1 MKNDFLNAQKAKS
14 GVSLVVVLLFMMVAT
29 IAATATYKWI
39 TSESRSSG
47 SRMLQREAYQS
58 AVAGIENARSWIA
71 WNANDAGA
79 LIKQYLDGGK
89 VPVNID
95 RQLRPLQRAGQK
107 YSVWL
112 TGVNTESST
121 YKLKILSEGMA
132 RNGEAKHS
140 EIAILNV
147 DGLYQVKIPSE
158 KSSSTVNFD
167 YAYFGGSTKNH
178 GNMNPTSMLING
190 NWEGNP
196 NTVSKNFVVTGNAEL
211 SGDNLSVAGTT
222 CIGGNLNTQNG
233 FTGKD
238 LYVAGNATNF
248 NGTLAGNLYVEGDF
262 KVGSACGNKNFAVLG
277 NVTLNGTLDP
287 GDCSGKRIEGNL
299 CTSESGQLVTS
310 GGNNAFT
317 VYKNIWM
324 PGNQNVWYE
333 GWNFDNYDSYDKIV
347 LGNSSG
353 SQVYIKTAHPWKDY
367 DDHRNQ
373 KTFTETSG
381 EKRVCATGTT
391 NQRECLEYGYY
402 FGWAP
407 WSRYCKKWATTTT
420 CNDWTKWAGA
430 TYSPYPQRNRKDNLY
445 YLFYV
450 EDGIED
456 VEFKTHNNTY
466 WNENI
471 GAYYVGGALFYDL
484 WSVWNQYRYG
494 NNNSSEPDGLSP
506 YCKKQG
512 NYSSG
517 ATAIEAF
524 RPVCNVNP
532 WFKSEGNVTRNL
544 PSKVPFECA
553 EQVKSDCD
561 SIWEK
566 KAGCDG
572 SSYKVDDMLV
582 TAYSKFESYA
592 NKDCAKNITVWSN
605 DMSSKMNACYNEII
619 KDPDTKRA
627 DENLYNGYL
636 VVKVTSNDLKNP
648 SEALNGKFIII
659 VTNSIGQQ
667 NLPPTTSDSY
677 VFLYLKEGGANAS
690 LQPQGNGPAFNYF
703 IYTEKNVNQILFNN
717 TKLSGTVY
725 ASASTCAKISDM
737 TIKEIEYN
745 KSLLDDLASSGI
757 ICNNDGSTCGGSNSG
772 GSSSGSSSSS
782 VNYGG
787 TDPHYI
793 SMAPQLGVSL
803 ETQYENKEKVTTSG
817 DTTRLAGSYIVLP
830 RVIYLP
836 SDPAGKLEDYYNVL
850 GLNGA
855 NVKKSDVRV
864 SSCASSDASL
874 SVSGSLYSAATGT
887 LSQGVY
893 TCKTSASGY
902 DDVPFWV
909 VIGSETGNAPTVYFE
924 KSSQEIASTQSA
936 PVDSINVVVPAHTSD
951 ITLNY
956 SWTGSESSLSGW
968 NIANLGGCSFSSGKC
983 SMTLPAAEK
992 SVVTLF
998 TVTTSGASGGTFVVY
1013 LDAGSGYQIGA
1024 PSMSEIHI
1032 KSGIIVE
1039 RTDLGTEQ
1047 IKAYCESNASVC
1059 PDEDVGSWPKG
1070 NCESGSTE
1078 WVKIAAGVACSP
1090 VTKNKQWS
1098 CIAGGTGKVS
1108 LEKGTGKSGCV
1119 VVIPDT
1125 SFTLGGN
1132 EKDGE
1137 IYQLPASIYAKKQTL
1152 TVGFA
1157 GDVGGKNPKINV
1169 RIERSSS
1176 GTKDS
1181 YCDYGNSSDHT
1192 CKIDVFYGDYVT
1204 LSLDTSSNDHDN
1216 FNYWKCENASGNC
1229 PTDILSSTTFP
1240 AFSIQESEYTLV
1252 AHFGESDKHCFFD
1265 EFTHPDILCGA
1276 PGADDEYCI
1285 AGSGNS
1291 KAKWLFVSGAITSLA
1306 LENGYL
1312 SVPKSARN
1320 SPIVIM
1326 SSVNAGLY
1334 GTMKALMQVT
1344 RETSSHDKSENEIRK
1359 SGILLRATKNASEYL
1374 MLNVYANKSGNLEAT
1389 YCIGDKCESKELLGG
1404 YSTVSVASNAMV
1416 MVEAKLRQGAG
1427 ESVDSLV
1434 VTAYKANYYGSP
1446 TGYSA
1451 SFALS
1456 GDAYLRL
1463 STREHEY
1470 VGFSLASEKVRLY
1483 GIGWKSEDY
1492 ASECHDTYPTLKCS
1506 FSAVA
1511 EGGFVPTEKSVKPWV
1526 GHSGWYS
1533 SKNCSESYFYQGS
1546 DACGGNE
1553 NSKTSCGDSYT
1564 FGASGAGAHGYM
1576 DGTNWV
1582 KTAFAT
1588 LRCYGE
1594 TETESLWNSDEANC
1608 GKFWT
1613 GKFTECSNHEVLLES
1628 VLEISSG
1635 AENGEVF
1642 SSARNL
1648 RNAKLKVKIDSVS
1661 SGTPDIEIYVASKDD
1676 DGNLYY
1682 SQSVRVLRYGTS
1694 EFDIV
1699 QEMAANA
1706 DAGFDPENVTGV
1718 YYKNNG
1724 ATVRLASLSTE
1735 CANAISLSA
1744 CRATYRSGSTWE
1756 IEADVSNTDKIES
1769 FTMTR
1774 TVDGSAN
1781 SITVKCNAGD
1791 TENCLFDGET
1801 AKLDFVDD
1809 RSPFLSEQGKSY
1821 AFHLSLVGNG
1831 GSSTL
1836 EKDCSVSPETIGKI
1850 TATCGISKT
1859 SVRAGEG
1866 LPTFTMKIDGC
1877 PSGGCAWKI
1886 SSDNGKISET
1896 GTKSSYSS
1904 SFSEE
1909 NTATS
1914 PWDVGSYVIQLES
1927 ANSEYP
1933 FDKCSQKFFVTEAK
1947 SSSSSEPESSSS
1959 SAEAGKSSSSV
1970 ESALSVTCGITSHNW
1985 EIYTGE
1991 PYETSS
1997 FYFGVKNNVNVNDKY
2012 SIVIYR
2018 GSDVQSSTELNSNSN
2033 WTMVDLGKL
2042 SLGSHT
2048 YSVRY
2053 NGQEICSSSIQIKSA
2068 LSCSADK
2075 TEIGFG
2081 DSFTLTTAYSG
2092 SCWNSSLSGNAAPSD
2107 QCRGSY
2113 TITPTSMGTQ
2123 TYVYQV
2129 TNGSVGV
2136 AACTTSVTVSEVAP
2150 TVECPDAQTKPIGS
2164 TVSVAPKTLTGCGT
2178 DNGCSYTVNDVNSQV
2193 GGGSIKNGEKFSFA
2207 GSSSTGTVNYT
2218 LNVSNSKGS
2227 VECNF
2232 DVTYEEGASTGI
2244 DTSIVQQNIELGEGS
2259 YKVNACYGNTGSKTI
2274 QVYSDAG
2281 DVCASWF
2288 SPSISW
2294 SANWGGCNGQAS
2306 VVFPLELEV
2315 PTGMKIKLVHCW

>member
-14 GVSLVVVLLFMMVAT
+14 GVSLVVVLLFMMIAT

-79 LIKQYLDGGK
+79 LVKQYLDGGK

-121 YKLKILSEGMA
+121 YKLKILSEGSA

-147 DGLYQVKIPSE
+147 DGLYQVKIPSKRE
-158 KSSSTVNFD
+158 SSIDFKEAFFGGASSGISLDVSSSIINGDTKFNTKVSSTDKMIVTGDLNVNSNTTRINNLYVNGNLYSCTNLNVSKDTYVKEKLYVNGTMEFD
-167 YAYFGGSTKNH
+167 GSLYVEKGIDFSGKGADGNAQCNTGYGADFHVK
-178 GNMNPTSMLING
+178 GNMTSNG
-190 NWEGNP
+190 DVIAPQHTSANDYVVDG
-196 NTVSKNFVVTGNAEL
+196 NFVVNQALLKFPTYSEF
-211 SGDNLSVAGTT
+211 SD
-222 CIGGNLNTQNG
+222 
-233 FTGKD
+233 
-238 LYVAGNATNF
+238 
-248 NGTLAGNLYVEGDF
+248 
-262 KVGSACGNKNFAVLG
+262 VGSIPYKFNVKGNVFLGNGINSEGWHIGYESAARFVLG
-277 NVTLNGTLDP
+277 TSQKKVYSGTPLYRVTDANSQIASSYTHWTNNYVYTASTNPGSLYYRTKYGT
-287 GDCSGKRIEGNL
+287 N
-299 CTSESGQLVTS
+299 
-310 GGNNAFT
+310 
-317 VYKNIWM
+317 
-324 PGNQNVWYE
+324 
-333 GWNFDNYDSYDKIV
+333 
-347 LGNSSG
+347 
-353 SQVYIKTAHPWKDY
+353 
-367 DDHRNQ
+367 
-373 KTFTETSG
+373 
-381 EKRVCATGTT
+381 
-391 NQRECLEYGYY
+391 
-402 FGWAP
+402 
-407 WSRYCKKWATTTT
+407 
-420 CNDWTKWAGA
+420 A
-430 TYSPYPQRNRKDNLY
+430 TYSGLASNTFCNSAYCAPTYDFSNAYFWSNAAFYWEYWLNNIPVGCSPDWTWVNGKQESRWKCSISSSLIKREEVFVKVDGDYVTTMPDTSGWGANRLQEYAESIDDTPDGNCKGSHVKDPIQFNKNL
-445 YLFYV
+445 LS
-450 EDGIED
+450 DQNLHSSSKQGACTGSAMS
-456 VEFKTHNNTY
+456 KNGASL
-466 WNENI
+466 WNI
-471 GAYYVGGALFYDL
+471 GNSISRWGLLEKCYDAAK
-484 WSVWNQYRYG
+484 
-494 NNNSSEPDGLSP
+494 NSDELYDGEWLL
-506 YCKKQG
+506 
-512 NYSSG
+512 
-517 ATAIEAF
+517 IE
-524 RPVCNVNP
+524 
-532 WFKSEGNVTRNL
+532 L
-544 PSKVPFECA
+544 
-553 EQVKSDCD
+553 
-561 SIWEK
+561 
-566 KAGCDG
+566 DG
-572 SSYKVDDMLV
+572 SGNQLQNFGGE
-582 TAYSKFESYA
+582 TLSKNY
-592 NKDCAKNITVWSN
+592 
-605 DMSSKMNACYNEII
+605 
-619 KDPDTKRA
+619 
-627 DENLYNGYL
+627 
-636 VVKVTSNDLKNP
+636 
-648 SEALNGKFIII
+648 III
-659 VTNSIGQQ
+659 LDNYGTFT
-667 NLPPTTSDSY
+667 LPPTTADAR
-677 VFLYLKEGGANAS
+677 VIIYLKQGGS
-690 LQPQGNGPAFNYF
+690 LAITSVAEHRNYF
-703 IYTEKNVNQILFNN
+703 IFSE
-717 TKLSGTVY
+717 G
-725 ASASTCAKISDM
+725 DM
-737 TIKEIEYN
+737 EYN
-745 KSLLDDLASSGI
+745 AQSTSDSPAITGSMFLSNCHNIKSVNTISATYNSDLTDALAGAAI
-757 ICNNDGSTCGGSNSG
+757 LCNNDKTGTCSSNGNSG
-772 GSSSGSSSSS
+772 GSSTGSSSSS

-855 NVKKSDVRV
+855 SVKKSDVRV
-864 SSCASSDASL
+864 TSCASSDASL
-874 SVSGSLYSAATGT
+874 NVSGALYSAATGS

-893 TCKTSASGY
+893 TCNTSASDY
-902 DDVPFWV
+902 EDVPFWV
-909 VIGSETGNAPTVYFE
+909 VIGSETGNAPTVYFQ
-924 KSSQEIASTQSA
+924 KSSQEIAATQSA
-936 PVDSINVVVPAHTSD
+936 PMDSINLVVPAHTSD
-951 ITLNY
+951 ITINY
-956 SWTGSESSLSGW
+956 SWSGSESSLSGW
-968 NIANLGGCSFSSGKC
+968 NINNLGGCSFGSGKC
-983 SMTLPAAEK
+983 SMTLSAAEE
-992 SVVTLF
+992 SIVTLF

-1032 KSGIIVE
+1032 QSGITVV
-1039 RTDLGTEQ
+1039 RKGLSTEQ

-1059 PDEDVGSWPKG
+1059 PDEDVGDWPKG
-1070 NCESGSTE
+1070 NCESGSAE
-1078 WVKIAAGVACSP
+1078 WVKIASGVACSP
-1090 VTKNKQWS
+1090 VTRNEQWN
-1098 CIAGGTGKVS
+1098 CIVGGTGTVS
-1108 LEKGTGKSGCV
+1108 LEKGSDKSGCI
-1119 VVIPDT
+1119 VVIPQENN
-1125 SFTLGGN
+1125 S
-1132 EKDGE
+1132 
-1137 IYQLPASIYAKKQTL
+1137 YQLESMDAENSPYTLFAGIFAKKQTL
-1152 TVGFA
+1152 TVGFT
-1157 GDVGGKNPKINV
+1157 GDLGGKNPKINV

-1240 AFSIQESEYTLV
+1240 AFAVQESEYTLM

-1276 PGADDEYCI
+1276 ASADDEYCI
-1285 AGSGNS
+1285 AGYGSGNS

-1320 SPIVIM
+1320 SPVVIM

-1334 GTMKALMQVT
+1334 GTMKALVQVT

-1374 MLNVYANKSGNLEAT
+1374 MLNVYANKNGNLEAT
-1389 YCIGDKCESKELLGG
+1389 YCIADKCESKEFLGG

-1416 MVEAKLRQGAG
+1416 MVEAKLKQGAG

-1434 VTAYKANYYGSP
+1434 VTAYKASYYGSP
-1446 TGYSA
+1446 TGYSTA
-1451 SFALS
+1451 FALS

-1511 EGGFVPTEKSVKPWV
+1511 EDGFVPTEKSVKPWV
-1526 GHSGWYS
+1526 GHSGWYR
-1533 SKNCSESYFYQGS
+1533 SKNCSENYLYQGA

-1553 NSKTSCGDSYT
+1553 NSRTSCGDSYT
-1564 FGASGAGAHGYM
+1564 FRASGAGAHGYM

-1613 GKFTECSNHEVLLES
+1613 GKFTECTNHEVLLES

-1635 AENGEVF
+1635 AESGEVF

-1648 RNAKLKVKIDSVS
+1648 RNARLKVKVDSVS
-1661 SGTPDIEIYVASKDD
+1661 NGTPDLEIYFASKDD
-1676 DGNLYY
+1676 GGNLYY
-1682 SQSVRVLRYGTS
+1682 SQSVRVLRYGLS
-1694 EFDIV
+1694 DFDIV
-1699 QEMAANA
+1699 SEMVANA

-1718 YYKNNG
+1718 YYRNNG
-1724 ATVRLASLSTE
+1724 IAVRIASLSTE

-1744 CRATYRSGSTWE
+1744 CRATYKSGTTWE
-1756 IEADVSNTDKIES
+1756 IEANVSNTDKIES

-1774 TVDGSAN
+1774 TVDGSSN
-1781 SITVKCNAGD
+1781 SRTVKCNTGD
-1791 TENCLFDGET
+1791 SESCLFDGDV
-1801 AKLDFVDD
+1801 AMLAFADD
-1809 RSPFLSEQGKSY
+1809 RSPYQSEQGKSY

-1850 TATCGISKT
+1850 AATCSIKSS

-1866 LPTFTMKIDGC
+1866 LPMFTMNIDGC
-1877 PSGGCAWKI
+1877 PDGGCAWKI

-1896 GTKSSYSS
+1896 GTKSSYYS
-1904 SFSEE
+1904 SFSGE
-1909 NTATS
+1909 NTATN
-1914 PWDVGSYVIQLES
+1914 PWDVGTYLIRVES
-1927 ANSEYP
+1927 ANPEYP
-1933 FDKCSQKFFVTEAK
+1933 FDGCSQEFTVTEAR

-1959 SAEAGKSSSSV
+1959 SAEAGKSSSSG
-1970 ESALSVTCGITSHNW
+1970 EGSLSVTCGITSHHW

-1991 PYETSS
+1991 PYESIE
-1997 FYFGVKNNVNVNDKY
+1997 FYFLVKNNVSEGSTYPVEIYKDSKFLSSASVNSY
-2012 SIVIYR
+2012 A
-2018 GSDVQSSTELNSNSN
+2018 N
-2033 WTMVDLGKL
+2033 WTAPSLGKL
-2042 SLGSHT
+2042 SKGSHS
-2048 YSVRY
+2048 YSIRY
-2053 NGQEICSSSIQIKSA
+2053 NGQEICASSIQIVSA
-2068 LSCSADK
+2068 LSCSVDK

-2092 SCWNSSLSGNAAPSD
+2092 SCWNSSLSGNGVPYANCGS
-2107 QCRGSY
+2107 SY

-2123 TYVYQV
+2123 TYVYQI

-2136 AACTTSVTVSEVAP
+2136 AACTTAVAVTEIAP
-2150 TVECPDAQTKPIGS
+2150 TVECPDAQTKSVGS
-2164 TVSVAPKTLTGCGT
+2164 TVSVSPKTLTGCGT
-2178 DNGCSYTVNDVNSQV
+2178 DNGCSYTVSDVNSQV
-2193 GGGSIKNGEKFSFA
+2193 GSGSIKNGGKFSFT

-2227 VECNF
+2227 AECNF
-2232 DVTYEEGASTGI
+2232 DVEYVENAGIEIANNSWEFTVPSGSTICFSEHPVQYDWQSQAHISCVSGNCETCKSSIDGNYSGNGWSNFTLTVDLDSKKTYTGCHVVARE
-2244 DTSIVQQNIELGEGS
+2244 DEQ
-2259 YKVNACYGNTGSKTI
+2259 
-2274 QVYSDAG
+2274 
-2281 DVCASWF
+2281 DVKCTFGW
-2288 SPSISW
+2288 
-2294 SANWGGCNGQAS
+2294 
-2306 VVFPLELEV
+2306 
-2315 PTGMKIKLVHCW
+2315 

>member
-14 GVSLVVVLLFMMVAT
+14 GVSLVVVLLFMMIAT

-39 TSESRSSG
+39 TSESRSSS

-147 DGLYQVKIPSE
+147 DGLYQVKIPSKRE
-158 KSSSTVNFD
+158 SSIDFKEAFFGGASSGISLDVSSSI
-167 YAYFGGSTKNH
+167 
-178 GNMNPTSMLING
+178 ING
-190 NWEGNP
+190 DTKF
-196 NTVSKNFVVTGNAEL
+196 NTKVSSTDKMIVTGDLNVN
-211 SGDNLSVAGTT
+211 SNTT
-222 CIGGNLNTQNG
+222 RINN
-233 FTGKD
+233 
-238 LYVAGNATNF
+238 LYVN
-248 NGTLAGNLYVEGDF
+248 GNLYSCTNLNVSKDTYVKEKLYVNGTMEFDGSLYVEKGIDFSGKGADGNAQCNTGYGADFHVKGNMTSNGDVIAPQHTSANDYVVDGNLVVNQALLKF
-262 KVGSACGNKNFAVLG
+262 PTYSEFSDVGSIPYKFNVKGNVFLGNGINSEGWHIGYESAARFVLG
-277 NVTLNGTLDP
+277 TSQKKVYSGTPLYRVTDANSQIASSYTHWTNNYVYTASTNPGSLYYRTKYGT
-287 GDCSGKRIEGNL
+287 N
-299 CTSESGQLVTS
+299 
-310 GGNNAFT
+310 
-317 VYKNIWM
+317 
-324 PGNQNVWYE
+324 
-333 GWNFDNYDSYDKIV
+333 
-347 LGNSSG
+347 
-353 SQVYIKTAHPWKDY
+353 
-367 DDHRNQ
+367 
-373 KTFTETSG
+373 
-381 EKRVCATGTT
+381 
-391 NQRECLEYGYY
+391 
-402 FGWAP
+402 
-407 WSRYCKKWATTTT
+407 
-420 CNDWTKWAGA
+420 A
-430 TYSPYPQRNRKDNLY
+430 TYSGLAS
-445 YLFYV
+445 
-450 EDGIED
+450 
-456 VEFKTHNNTY
+456 NTFCNSAY
-466 WNENI
+466 CAPTYDFS
-471 GAYYVGGALFYDL
+471 GAYFWSNAAFYWESWFNNIPVGCSPDWVWVNGKQESRWKCSISSSLIKREEVFVKVDGDYVTTMPDTSGWGANRLQEYAESIDDT
-484 WSVWNQYRYG
+484 
-494 NNNSSEPDGLSP
+494 PDGNCKGSHVKDPIQFNKNLLSDQNLHSSS
-506 YCKKQG
+506 KQG
-512 NYSSG
+512 ACTGSAMSKNG
-517 ATAIEAF
+517 ASLWNTGNSISRWGLLEKCYDAAKNSDELYDGEWLLIE
-524 RPVCNVNP
+524 
-532 WFKSEGNVTRNL
+532 L
-544 PSKVPFECA
+544 
-553 EQVKSDCD
+553 
-561 SIWEK
+561 
-566 KAGCDG
+566 DG
-572 SSYKVDDMLV
+572 SGNQLQNFDGETL
-582 TAYSKFESYA
+582 SKNY
-592 NKDCAKNITVWSN
+592 
-605 DMSSKMNACYNEII
+605 
-619 KDPDTKRA
+619 
-627 DENLYNGYL
+627 
-636 VVKVTSNDLKNP
+636 
-648 SEALNGKFIII
+648 III
-659 VTNSIGQQ
+659 LDNYGTFT
-667 NLPPTTSDSY
+667 LPPTTADAR
-677 VFLYLKEGGANAS
+677 VIIYLKQGGS
-690 LQPQGNGPAFNYF
+690 LAITSVAEHRNYF
-703 IYTEKNVNQILFNN
+703 IFSE
-717 TKLSGTVY
+717 G
-725 ASASTCAKISDM
+725 DM
-737 TIKEIEYN
+737 EYN
-745 KSLLDDLASSGI
+745 AQSTSDSPAITGSMFLSNCHNIKSVNTISATYNSDLTDALAGAAI
-757 ICNNDGSTCGGSNSG
+757 LCNNDKTGTCSSNGNSG

-855 NVKKSDVRV
+855 SVKKSDVRV

-874 SVSGSLYSAATGT
+874 NVSGSLYSAATGS

-893 TCKTSASGY
+893 TCKTSASDY
-902 DDVPFWV
+902 EDVPFWV
-909 VIGSETGNAPTVYFE
+909 VIGSETGNAPTVYFQ
-924 KSSQEIASTQSA
+924 KSSQEIASTQTS

-951 ITLNY
+951 ITINY
-956 SWTGSESSLSGW
+956 SWAGSESSLSGW
-968 NIANLGGCSFSSGKC
+968 NINNLGGCSFSSGKC
-983 SMTLPAAEK
+983 SMTLPAAEE
-992 SVVTLF
+992 SIVTLF

-1032 KSGIIVE
+1032 KSGITVVRKDPE
-1039 RTDLGTEQ
+1039 TEQ
-1047 IKAYCESNASVC
+1047 LKAYCESNSSVC
-1059 PDEDVGSWPKG
+1059 PDEENVKNWPKG
-1070 NCESGSTE
+1070 NCESGSAE
-1078 WVKIAAGVACSP
+1078 WVKIASGVACSP
-1090 VTKNKQWS
+1090 VTRNEQWN
-1098 CIAGGTGKVS
+1098 CIAGGTGTVS
-1108 LEKGTGKSGCV
+1108 LEKGNEKSGCV
-1119 VVIPDT
+1119 VVIPQENNFHKLDT
-1125 SFTLGGN
+1125 MDN
-1132 EKDGE
+1132 EKSYTLLAG
-1137 IYQLPASIYAKKQTL
+1137 IYAKKQTL
-1152 TVGFA
+1152 TVGFT

-1176 GTKDS
+1176 GTNDS

-1229 PTDILSSTTFP
+1229 PTDILSSTTFQ
-1240 AFSIQESEYTLV
+1240 AFAIQESEYTLM

-1265 EFTHPDILCGA
+1265 EFTHSNILCGA
-1276 PGADDEYCI
+1276 SGADDEYCI
-1285 AGSGNS
+1285 AGYGSGNS
-1291 KAKWLFVSGAITSLA
+1291 KAKWLFVSGTFTSLT

-1320 SPIVIM
+1320 NPIVVM

-1374 MLNVYANKSGNLEAT
+1374 VLNVYANKSGNLEAT
-1389 YCIGDKCESKELLGG
+1389 YCIGDQCESKELLGG

-1416 MVEAKLRQGAG
+1416 MVEAKLKQGAG

-1434 VTAYKANYYGSP
+1434 VSAYKANYYGSP
-1446 TGYSA
+1446 AKYSA
-1451 SFALS
+1451 AFALS

-1511 EGGFVPTEKSVKPWV
+1511 EDGFVPTEKSVKPWV

-1533 SKNCSESYFYQGS
+1533 SKNCSESYFYQGT

-1582 KTAFAT
+1582 KTAFAK

-1613 GKFTECSNHEVLLES
+1613 GKFTECTNHEVLLEF

-1648 RNAKLKVKIDSVS
+1648 RNAKLKVKVDSVS
-1661 SGTPDIEIYVASKDD
+1661 NGTPDLEIYFASKDNG
-1676 DGNLYY
+1676 GNLYY

-1699 QEMAANA
+1699 SEMVANA

-1718 YYKNNG
+1718 YYRNNG
-1724 ATVRLASLSTE
+1724 IAVRIASLSTE

-1744 CRATYRSGSTWE
+1744 CRATYKSGSTWE
-1756 IEADVSNTDKIES
+1756 IAADVSNTDKIES

-1791 TENCLFDGET
+1791 SENCLFDGET
-1801 AKLDFVDD
+1801 AMLDFADD
-1809 RSPFLSEQGKSY
+1809 RSPYQSEQGKSY

-1836 EKDCSVSPETIGKI
+1836 EKDCSVSPEIIGKI
-1850 TATCGISKT
+1850 SATCSIKSS

-1866 LPTFTMKIDGC
+1866 LPMFTMNIYGC

-1896 GTKSSYSS
+1896 GTGSSYSS
-1904 SFSEE
+1904 SFSGE
-1909 NTATS
+1909 NTATN
-1914 PWDVGSYVIQLES
+1914 PWDVGTYLIRVES

-1933 FDKCSQKFFVTEAK
+1933 FDGCSQEFTVTEAR

-1959 SAEAGKSSSSV
+1959 SAEAGKSSSS
-1970 ESALSVTCGITSHNW
+1970 EGGGITATCG
-1985 EIYTGE
+1985 
-1991 PYETSS
+1991 
-1997 FYFGVKNNVNVNDKY
+1997 
-2012 SIVIYR
+2012 
-2018 GSDVQSSTELNSNSN
+2018 DVQNFVNQSVQLPITMSGLTTGGTVRVVKIGTQQYAESKNCNTYYCEPMSLTLPSSAGTYTYDLYLSSN
-2033 WTMVDLGKL
+2033 KL
-2042 SLGSHT
+2042 
-2048 YSVRY
+2048 
-2053 NGQEICSSSIQIKSA
+2053 CSGTLTVKSA
-2068 LSCSADK
+2068 LSCSVDK

-2081 DSFTLTTAYSG
+2081 DSFTFTTAYSG

-2129 TNGSVGV
+2129 TNGSYGA
-2136 AACTTSVTVSEVAP
+2136 AACTTAVTVTEVAP
-2150 TVECPDAQTKPIGS
+2150 TVECPDAQTKSVGS
-2164 TVSVAPKTLTGCGT
+2164 TVSLAPKTLTGCGT

-2193 GGGSIKNGEKFSFA
+2193 GSGSIKNSENFSFT

-2218 LNVSNSKGS
+2218 LNVSNSKGAA
-2227 VECNF
+2227 ECNF
-2232 DVTYEEGASTGI
+2232 DVTYEENANIEVSVKKGTYVPFTTGKCYSVTLDGGGVFRCQFATASTSDLTIGVFNGTLFKASAYNTQATI
-2244 DTSIVQQNIELGEGS
+2244 SNPGSGNIAS
-2259 YKVNACYGNTGSKTI
+2259 FCVDDNAP
-2274 QVYSDAG
+2274 SDLNCTT
-2281 DVCASWF
+2281 DW
-2288 SPSISW
+2288 
-2294 SANWGGCNGQAS
+2294 
-2306 VVFPLELEV
+2306 
-2315 PTGMKIKLVHCW
+2315 